1 MIISNS
7 KYDKAAKVVIHMIL
21 IFFSICCIIPFIAVL
36 SISFSSEVAIGT
48 YGYSLFPKEFSMEA
62 YKFILESPETI
73 MRSYW
78 VTIKVCAVGTM
89 LSLFIMSLCAYPLS
103 RKDFKYRNAISF
115 YIFFTM
121 IFSGGLVPTYIWV
134 SKYLNLGNNFW
145 VLVLPAVVS
154 PWYLMLMRTFFQTI
168 PYEIIE
174 SATIDGAG
182 ELEIYCKIIIPLAKP
197 ALATVGLFTLL
208 GFWNDWFRGLLYI
221 EDQSL
226 VTLQYMLHKMM
237 ANIQELQNAMAS
249 GVGVSVDMTNLPNE
263 SARMAMC
270 VLAAGPMIFV
280 FPFFQKYFVKGLTVG
295 SVKG

>member
-1 MIISNS
+1 MVTAKNKYEKIGSIIVH
-7 KYDKAAKVVIHMIL
+7 AVL
-21 IFFSICCIIPFIAVL
+21 IGFAICCIVPFIAVL
-36 SISFSSEVAIGT
+36 SISFSSEAAIGT
-48 YGYSLFPKEFSMEA
+48 HGYSLLPKEVSFEA
-62 YKFILESPETI
+62 YKFILKSPMTI
-73 MRSYW
+73 LQSYW
-78 VTIKVCAVGTM
+78 VTIKVCVVGTL
-89 LSLFIMSLCAYPLS
+89 LSLLVMSLCAYPLS
-103 RKDFKYRNAISF
+103 IKDFKYKNVISF

-134 SKYLNLGNNFW
+134 SKYLALGNTFW

-154 PWYLMLMRTFFQTI
+154 PWYLLLMRTFFQTI

-182 ELEIYCKIIIPLAKP
+182 EFQIYCKLIIPLSKP
-197 ALATVGLFTLL
+197 ALATVGLFTVL

-249 GVGVSVDMTNLPNE
+249 GMGIVDMTNLPNE